1 MGRWGLTA
9 TKLEYE
15 LEVAIRLARQAG
27 EAIMSYYQT
36 GLDVLEKAGGEPVT
50 AADRAAD
57 DLIAHG
63 LRAAFPL
70 DGLLTEESDDDL
82 SRLGKDRVWI
92 VDPLDGTTEFINETG
107 EFAVQ
112 IALAVHGQPVLGVVY
127 QPTTQ
132 LLYHAAQG
140 GGAYCVDDGRSKRL
154 QVSEKADP
162 AEMCMAASRS
172 HYSGLVESAR
182 QVLGVGT
189 VHHAGSVGLKA
200 GFLAQGI
207 CDLYIA
213 TTVAKEWDV
222 CAPHALL
229 LEAGGTLTNLCGERP
244 VYNQAE
250 VAECR
255 GLIGS
260 NGQIHARLV
269 EVVSALV
276 EA

>member
-1 MGRWGLTA
+1 MTSG
-9 TKLEYE
+9 KLQHE

-27 EAIMSYYQT
+27 EAIMGYYQT
-36 GLDVLEKAGGEPVT
+36 GLDLLEKAGGEPVT

-57 DLIAHG
+57 DLIGRG

-82 SRLGKDRVWI
+82 SRLERERVWI

-112 IALAVHGQPVLGVVY
+112 IALAVREQPVLGVIY

-132 LLYHAAQG
+132 RLYHAVQD
-140 GGAYCVDDGRSKRL
+140 GGAYCVHDGRSRRL
-154 QVSEKADP
+154 QVSPGTDP
-162 AEMCMAASRS
+162 ADMCMVASRS
-172 HYSGLVESAR
+172 HYSELVESAR
-182 QVLGVGT
+182 QALGVAR
-189 VHHAGSVGLKA
+189 VNHLGSVGLKA
-200 GFLAQGI
+200 GLLAQGV
-207 CDLYIA
+207 CDLYVA

-229 LEAGGTLTNLCGERP
+229 LEAGGTLTDLCGERL

-250 VAECR
+250 VAECP

-260 NGQIHARLV
+260 NGLIHARLV
-269 EVVSALV
+269 EVVTALL
-276 EA
+276 ERGE